1 MKRPRQAYYEWMD
14 ATGQGTIVKRKFP
27 QYNYNERRKYLSKLW
42 AELPDAE
49 KAPYVEIYRKNL
61 RNMKY

>member
-1 MKRPRQAYYEWMD
+1 MD

-49 KAPYVEIYRKNL
+49 KAPYMWRSTEKNL